1 MGHEVPCKAKTPR
14 PPPPQISSFIVHVMI
29 SIL

>member
-1 MGHEVPCKAKTPR
+1 MGHEVPCKAKTPL
-14 PPPPQISSFIVHVMI
+14 PPPQISSFIVHVMI